1 MIILNI
7 GLDTDVLDI
16 LYLINYEI
24 INNLSINLL
33 TIKSDILLLL
43 IGILS

>member
-1 MIILNI
+1 MIILNL